1 VSRDQR
7 VELATE
13 IDAPAEAAFAW
24 LAAPEALPRLIPPW
38 EHACVVDRHGGVEE
52 GARVILRVGVAGPW
66 NRSWMACHEAIEEGH
81 RFCDRQDSGPF
92 AHWVHAHQ
100 VDPIDPARCL
110 LNEVVEYR
118 LPFSLVASPFLG
130 RAVRRRIENML
141 AYRGRVAPNEIA
153 MRWRWAESPLRR
165 VLVSG
170 STGLIGEELVACLK
184 AQGRVAWRLARREN
198 PKHGLQIVW
207 DPEAGQIDPAALEG
221 FDAVIHLG
229 GASIADGRWTDRRK
243 RLIRESRVTPT
254 RLLAETLARCA
265 RPPRVFLCASAV
277 GFYGARGDK
286 PVDESSI
293 VGHDF
298 LAKTCQEWETACEP
312 LRRVGSRVVN
322 LRLGAVL
329 TPRGGA
335 LARMLP
341 VFRKGLGGP
350 MGGGRQWMSWIAMDD
365 AMGAILHCIET
376 EELAGPVN
384 VASPEP
390 VTNDQFAHVLGRVL
404 GRPAFVPTPGWALR
418 LALGEMA
425 DALLLSGA
433 RVLPMALARSGYA
446 FRFPTLEGAL
456 RHLLGRV

>member
-1 VSRDQR
+1 VSRDQHA
-7 VELATE
+7 EIATE

-38 EHACVVDRHGGVEE
+38 ERARVEDRHGGVEE
-52 GARVILRVGVAGPW
+52 GARVLLRVGVAGPFS
-66 NRSWMACHEAIEEGH
+66 RDWMALHEGVEEGR
-81 RFCDRQDSGPF
+81 RFGDRQLSGPF
-92 AHWVHAHQ
+92 ARWVHAHQ
-100 VDPIDPARCL
+100 VDPIEPQRCL
-110 LNEVVEYR
+110 LREAVEYR
-118 LPFSLVASPFLG
+118 LPFSFLSSPFFG
-130 RAVRRRIENML
+130 RAVRRRVEGLL
-141 AYRGRVAPNEIA
+141 AYRARLAPNEIV
-153 MRWRWAESPLRR
+153 MRWRWAESPMRR

-170 STGLIGEELVACLK
+170 ATGLVGEELVAYLK
-184 AQGRVAWRLARREN
+184 AQGRVAWRLARSEN

-207 DPEAGQIDPAALEG
+207 DPEADRLDPAALEG

-229 GASIADGRWTDRRK
+229 GASIADGRWTNARK
-243 RLIRESRVTPT
+243 RLIRESRVGPT
-254 RLLAETLARCA
+254 RLLAEALAQCA

-286 PVDESSI
+286 PVDEGSI

-298 LAKTCQEWETACEP
+298 LAKTCQAWEEACDP
-312 LRRVGSRVVN
+312 LRRVGTRVVN

-335 LARMLP
+335 LARLLP

-365 AMGAILHCIET
+365 ALSAILHCIET

-404 GRPAFVPTPGWALR
+404 GRPAFLPTPGWALR

-425 DALLLSGA
+425 EALLLSGA
-433 RVLPMALARSGYA
+433 RAHPVALARSGYE

-456 RHLLGRV
+456 RHLLGRA